1 MKFLMGERRW
11 GIGIAI
17 EVFRYRSFGKIAIGR
32 SLRYALEK
40 CCRGLVWGN
49 SESDFVRA
57 PPKLDQ

>member
-1 MKFLMGERRW
+1 MKFLMGKSVGEVR
-11 GIGIAI
+11 IAI
-17 EVFRYRSFGKIAIGR
+17 GFGKIAIGR

-40 CCRGLVWGN
+40 CCKDLACRN

>member
-1 MKFLMGERRW
+1 MKFLMGGETW

-17 EVFRYRSFGKIAIGR
+17 EVFRYRSFGKNAIERG
-32 SLRYALEK
+32 LRYALEK
-40 CCRGLVWGN
+40 CCRGLEWGN

>member
-17 EVFRYRSFGKIAIGR
+17 GFGKIAIGR
-32 SLRYALEK
+32 GLRYALEK
-40 CCRGLVWGN
+40 CCRGLEWGN